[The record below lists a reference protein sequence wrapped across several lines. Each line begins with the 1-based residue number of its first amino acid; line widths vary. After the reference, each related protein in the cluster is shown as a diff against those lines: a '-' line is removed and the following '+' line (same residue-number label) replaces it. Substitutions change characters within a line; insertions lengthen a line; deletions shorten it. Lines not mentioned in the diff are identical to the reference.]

1 MKILQN
7 TGAGARCGRPPRARE
22 HGCQNAP
29 PERGRAAQK
38 KRKEKNKEE
47 QEGKNSSPRP
57 QYEKIISDFL
67 VKSME
72 TV

>member
-57 QYEKIISDFL
+57 PPFCL
-67 VKSME
+67 PA
-72 TV
+72 